1 MKTKNEVSKAQSWEV
16 KDRIYHL
23 MGDGNPLLYV
33 IPSRHTR
40 RKPLLYF
47 DEATGVQ
54 EEIKYATNQ
63 ASPLVAEQKGEA
75 TLGHIAF
82 RNGTIVVPK
91 RKQNLQKL
99 LSLYHPLKNIIYKE
113 HDEVKNAS
121 VDLEYM
127 EAEVD
132 ALVAA
137 KQIEI
142 DLAEA
147 ILRVEI
153 GSAVSK
159 MSSKEVR
166 RDVMLM
172 ARQNPYLFLELL
184 ADDSVPLR
192 DLGVKA
198 VEASIITLS
207 SDNRVFSWASN
218 GRKLF
223 SVPFEEHPYSALA
236 AWFKTDEG
244 MEVLITIQKKLK

>member
-1 MKTKNEVSKAQSWEV
+1 MKKAVKSINGWEI

-23 MGDGNPLLYV
+23 LSDGNPLLYV

-40 RKPLLYF
+40 RKPLLF
-47 DEATGVQ
+47 FNEETGVQ

-63 ASPLVAEQKGEA
+63 ASPLVSEQKGEA
-75 TLGHIAF
+75 TLGHVAF
-82 RNGTIVVPK
+82 RSGTMVVPA

-99 LSLYHPLKNIIYKE
+99 LSLYHPLKGIVYAE
-113 HDEVKNAS
+113 HDEVQNAGD
-121 VDLEYM
+121 DLEYM

-142 DLAEA
+142 DQAEA
-147 ILRVEI
+147 ILRVEV
-153 GSAVSK
+153 GSNVSK
-159 MSSKEVR
+159 MSSKEIR

-172 ARQNPYLFLELL
+172 ARNNPYLFLELL
-184 ADDSVPLR
+184 QDDSVQLR
-192 DLGVKA
+192 DIGVKA
-198 VEASIITLS
+198 TEAGIIKLS
-207 SDNRVFSWASN
+207 PDNRVFSWASN

-236 AWFKTDEG
+236 SWFKTDEG

>member
-1 MKTKNEVSKAQSWEV
+1 
-16 KDRIYHL
+16 
-23 MGDGNPLLYV
+23 MGEGNPLLYV

-47 DEATGVQ
+47 NKETGVQ

-63 ASPLVAEQKGEA
+63 ISPLVSEQKGQA

-82 RNGTIVVPK
+82 RSGTLVVPA

-99 LSLYHPLKNIIYKE
+99 LSLYHPLKGVIYKE
-113 HDEVKNAS
+113 HDEVKNANA
-121 VDLEYM
+121 DLEYL
-127 EAEVD
+127 EAEVE
-132 ALVAA
+132 ALVAS

-142 DLAEA
+142 DQAEA
-147 ILRVEI
+147 ILRVEQ
-153 GSAVSK
+153 GSGVSK
-159 MSSKEVR
+159 MSSKEIR

-172 ARQNPYLFLELL
+172 ARNNPYLFLELL
-184 ADDSVPLR
+184 QDDSVQLR

-198 VEASIITLS
+198 TEAGIIRLS
-207 SDNRVFSWASN
+207 PDNRVFSWASN

>member
-1 MKTKNEVSKAQSWEV
+1 
-16 KDRIYHL
+16 
-23 MGDGNPLLYV
+23 MGEGNPLLYV

-47 DEATGVQ
+47 NKETGVQ

-63 ASPLVAEQKGEA
+63 TSPLVSEQKGQA
-75 TLGHIAF
+75 TLGHVAF
-82 RNGTIVVPK
+82 RNGTLVVPA

-99 LSLYHPLKNIIYKE
+99 LSLYHPLKGVIYKE
-113 HDEVKNAS
+113 HDEVKNANA
-121 VDLEYM
+121 DLEYL

-132 ALVAA
+132 ALVAS

-142 DLAEA
+142 DQAEA
-147 ILRVEI
+147 ILRVEQ
-153 GSAVSK
+153 GSGVSK
-159 MSSKEVR
+159 MSSKEIR

-172 ARQNPYLFLELL
+172 ARNNPYLFLELL
-184 ADDSVPLR
+184 QDDSVQLR

-198 VEASIITLS
+198 TEAGIIRLS
-207 SDNRVFSWASN
+207 PDNRVFSWASN

>member
-1 MKTKNEVSKAQSWEV
+1 
-16 KDRIYHL
+16 
-23 MGDGNPLLYV
+23 MGEGNPLLYV

-47 DEATGVQ
+47 NEETGSQ

-63 ASPLVAEQKGEA
+63 VSPLVSEQKGQA

-82 RNGTIVVPK
+82 RSGTLVVPA

-99 LSLYHPLKNIIYKE
+99 LSLYHPLKGVIYKE
-113 HDEVKNAS
+113 HDEVKNANA
-121 VDLEYM
+121 DLEYL
-127 EAEVD
+127 EAEVE
-132 ALVAA
+132 ALVAS

-142 DLAEA
+142 DQAEA
-147 ILRVEI
+147 ILRVEQ
-153 GSAVSK
+153 GSGVNK
-159 MSSKEVR
+159 MSSKEIR

-172 ARQNPYLFLELL
+172 ARNNPYLFLELL
-184 ADDSVPLR
+184 QDDSVQLR

-198 VEASIITLS
+198 TEAGIIKLS
-207 SDNRVFSWASN
+207 PDNRVFSWASN

>member
-1 MKTKNEVSKAQSWEV
+1 
-16 KDRIYHL
+16 
-23 MGDGNPLLYV
+23 MGEGNPLLYV

-47 DEATGVQ
+47 NKETGVQ

-63 ASPLVAEQKGEA
+63 TSPLVSEQKGQA
-75 TLGHIAF
+75 TLGHVAF
-82 RNGTIVVPK
+82 RNGTLVVPA

-99 LSLYHPLKNIIYKE
+99 LSLYHPLKGVIYKE
-113 HDEVKNAS
+113 HDEVKNANA
-121 VDLEYM
+121 DLEYL
-127 EAEVD
+127 EAEVE
-132 ALVAA
+132 ALVAS

-142 DLAEA
+142 DQAEA
-147 ILRVEI
+147 ILRVEQ
-153 GSAVSK
+153 GSSVSK
-159 MSSKEVR
+159 MSSKEIR

-172 ARQNPYLFLELL
+172 ARNNPYLFLELL
-184 ADDSVPLR
+184 QDDSVQLR

-198 VEASIITLS
+198 TEAGIIKLS
-207 SDNRVFSWASN
+207 PDNRVFSWASN

>member
-1 MKTKNEVSKAQSWEV
+1 MKKQTKTIDGWEI
-16 KDRIYHL
+16 KERIYHL
-23 MGDGNPLLYV
+23 MGEGNPLLYV

-47 DEATGVQ
+47 NEETGVQ

-63 ASPLVAEQKGEA
+63 VSPLVSGQKGEA

-82 RNGTIVVPK
+82 RSGTIVVPA

-99 LSLYHPLKNIIYKE
+99 LSLYHPLKGVVYKE
-113 HDEVKNAS
+113 HDEIKNAS
-121 VDLEYM
+121 MDLEYM

-147 ILRVEI
+147 ILRVEV

>member
-1 MKTKNEVSKAQSWEV
+1 
-16 KDRIYHL
+16 
-23 MGDGNPLLYV
+23 MGEGNPLLYV

-47 DEATGVQ
+47 NEETGVQ

-63 ASPLVAEQKGEA
+63 ISPLVSKQKGEA

-82 RNGTIVVPK
+82 RSGTIVVPA

-99 LSLYHPLKNIIYKE
+99 LSLYHPLNGIIYKE
-113 HDEVKNAS
+113 HDEIKNANA
-121 VDLEYM
+121 DLEYL

-132 ALVAA
+132 ALVAS

-142 DLAEA
+142 DQAEA
-147 ILRVEI
+147 ILRVEQ
-153 GSAVSK
+153 GSSVSK
-159 MSSKEVR
+159 MSSKEIR

-172 ARQNPYLFLELL
+172 ARNNPYLFLELL
-184 ADDSVPLR
+184 QDDSVQLR
-192 DLGVKA
+192 DTGVKA
-198 VEASIITLS
+198 TEAGIIKLS
-207 SDNRVFSWASN
+207 PDNRVFSWASN

>member
-1 MKTKNEVSKAQSWEV
+1 
-16 KDRIYHL
+16 
-23 MGDGNPLLYV
+23 MGEGNPLLYV

-47 DEATGVQ
+47 NKETGVQ

-63 ASPLVAEQKGEA
+63 ISPLVSEQKGEA
-75 TLGHIAF
+75 TLGHVAF
-82 RNGTIVVPK
+82 RSGTLVVPA

-99 LSLYHPLKNIIYKE
+99 LSLYHPLKGVIYKE
-113 HDEVKNAS
+113 HDEVKNANA
-121 VDLEYM
+121 DLEYL

-132 ALVAA
+132 ALVAS

-142 DLAEA
+142 DQAEA
-147 ILRVEI
+147 ILRVEQ
-153 GSAVSK
+153 GSSVSK
-159 MSSKEVR
+159 MSSKEIR

-172 ARQNPYLFLELL
+172 ARNNPYLFLELL
-184 ADDSVPLR
+184 QDDSVQLR

-198 VEASIITLS
+198 TEAGIIRLS
-207 SDNRVFSWASN
+207 PDNRVFSWASN

>member
-1 MKTKNEVSKAQSWEV
+1 
-16 KDRIYHL
+16 
-23 MGDGNPLLYV
+23 MGEGNPLLYV

-47 DEATGVQ
+47 NKETGVQ

-63 ASPLVAEQKGEA
+63 ISPLVSEQKGEA
-75 TLGHIAF
+75 TLGHVAF
-82 RNGTIVVPK
+82 RSGTLVVPA

-99 LSLYHPLKNIIYKE
+99 LSLYHPLKGVIYKE
-113 HDEVKNAS
+113 HDEVKNANA
-121 VDLEYM
+121 DLEYL

-132 ALVAA
+132 ALVAS

-142 DLAEA
+142 DQAEA
-147 ILRVEI
+147 ILRVEQ
-153 GSAVSK
+153 GSSVSK
-159 MSSKEVR
+159 MSSKEIR

-172 ARQNPYLFLELL
+172 ARNNPYLFLELL
-184 ADDSVPLR
+184 QDDSVQLR

-198 VEASIITLS
+198 TEAGIIKLS
-207 SDNRVFSWASN
+207 PDNRVFSWASN

>member
-1 MKTKNEVSKAQSWEV
+1 
-16 KDRIYHL
+16 
-23 MGDGNPLLYV
+23 MGEGNPLLYV

-47 DEATGVQ
+47 NKETGVQ

-63 ASPLVAEQKGEA
+63 TSPLVSEQKGQA
-75 TLGHIAF
+75 TLGHVAF
-82 RNGTIVVPK
+82 RNGTLVVPA

-99 LSLYHPLKNIIYKE
+99 LSLYHPLKGVIYKE
-113 HDEVKNAS
+113 HDEVKNANA
-121 VDLEYM
+121 DLEYL
-127 EAEVD
+127 EAEVE
-132 ALVAA
+132 ALVAS

-142 DLAEA
+142 DQAEA
-147 ILRVEI
+147 ILRVEQ
-153 GSAVSK
+153 GSGVSK
-159 MSSKEVR
+159 MSSKEIR

-172 ARQNPYLFLELL
+172 ARNNPYLFLELL
-184 ADDSVPLR
+184 QDDSVQLR

-198 VEASIITLS
+198 TEAGIIRLS
-207 SDNRVFSWASN
+207 PDNRVFSWASN

>member
-1 MKTKNEVSKAQSWEV
+1 
-16 KDRIYHL
+16 
-23 MGDGNPLLYV
+23 MGEGNPLLYV

-47 DEATGVQ
+47 NKETGVQ

-63 ASPLVAEQKGEA
+63 TSPLVSEQKGQA
-75 TLGHIAF
+75 TLGHVAF
-82 RNGTIVVPK
+82 RNGTLVVPA

-99 LSLYHPLKNIIYKE
+99 LSLYHPLKGVIYKE
-113 HDEVKNAS
+113 HDEVKNANA
-121 VDLEYM
+121 DLEYL

-132 ALVAA
+132 ALVAS

-142 DLAEA
+142 DQAEA
-147 ILRVEI
+147 ILRVEQ
-153 GSAVSK
+153 GSSVSK
-159 MSSKEVR
+159 MSSKEIR

-172 ARQNPYLFLELL
+172 ARNNPYLFLELL
-184 ADDSVPLR
+184 QDDSVQLR

-198 VEASIITLS
+198 TEAGIIRLS
-207 SDNRVFSWASN
+207 PDNRVFSWASN

>member
-1 MKTKNEVSKAQSWEV
+1 
-16 KDRIYHL
+16 
-23 MGDGNPLLYV
+23 MGEGNPLLYV

-47 DEATGVQ
+47 NKETGVQ

-63 ASPLVAEQKGEA
+63 TSPLVSEQKGQA

-82 RNGTIVVPK
+82 RSGTLVVPA

-99 LSLYHPLKNIIYKE
+99 LSLYHPLKGVIYKE
-113 HDEVKNAS
+113 HDEVKNANA
-121 VDLEYM
+121 DLEYL
-127 EAEVD
+127 EAEVE
-132 ALVAA
+132 ALVAS

-142 DLAEA
+142 DQAEA
-147 ILRVEI
+147 ILRVEQ
-153 GSAVSK
+153 GSGVSK
-159 MSSKEVR
+159 MSSKEIR

-172 ARQNPYLFLELL
+172 ARNNPYLFLELL
-184 ADDSVPLR
+184 QDDSVQLR

-198 VEASIITLS
+198 TEAGIIKLS
-207 SDNRVFSWASN
+207 PDNRVFSWASN

-236 AWFKTDEG
+236 SWFKTDEG

>member
-1 MKTKNEVSKAQSWEV
+1 
-16 KDRIYHL
+16 
-23 MGDGNPLLYV
+23 MGEGNPLLYV

-47 DEATGVQ
+47 NEETGVQ

-63 ASPLVAEQKGEA
+63 VSPLVSGQKGEA

-82 RNGTIVVPK
+82 RSGTIVVPA

-99 LSLYHPLKNIIYKE
+99 LSLYHPLKGVIYKE
-113 HDEVKNAS
+113 HDEVKNANA
-121 VDLEYM
+121 DLEYL

-132 ALVAA
+132 ALVAS
-137 KQIEI
+137 KQIDI
-142 DLAEA
+142 DQAEA
-147 ILRVEI
+147 ILRVEQ
-153 GSAVSK
+153 GSNVSK
-159 MSSKEVR
+159 MSSKEIR

-172 ARQNPYLFLELL
+172 ARNNPYLFLELL
-184 ADDSVPLR
+184 QDDSVQLR
-192 DLGVKA
+192 DTGVKA
-198 VEASIITLS
+198 TEAGIIKLS
-207 SDNRVFSWASN
+207 PDNRVFSWASN

>member
-1 MKTKNEVSKAQSWEV
+1 
-16 KDRIYHL
+16 
-23 MGDGNPLLYV
+23 MGEGNPLLYV

-47 DEATGVQ
+47 NKETGVQ

-63 ASPLVAEQKGEA
+63 TSPLVSEQKGQA

-82 RNGTIVVPK
+82 RSGTLVVPA

-99 LSLYHPLKNIIYKE
+99 LSLYHPLKGVIYKE
-113 HDEVKNAS
+113 HDEVKNANA
-121 VDLEYM
+121 DLEYL
-127 EAEVD
+127 EAEVE
-132 ALVAA
+132 ALVAS

-142 DLAEA
+142 DQAEA
-147 ILRVEI
+147 ILRVEQ
-153 GSAVSK
+153 GSGVNK
-159 MSSKEVR
+159 MSSKEIR

-172 ARQNPYLFLELL
+172 ARNNPYLFLELL
-184 ADDSVPLR
+184 QDDSVQLR

-198 VEASIITLS
+198 TEAGIIKLS
-207 SDNRVFSWASN
+207 PDNRVFSWASN

>member
-1 MKTKNEVSKAQSWEV
+1 
-16 KDRIYHL
+16 
-23 MGDGNPLLYV
+23 MGEGNPLLYV

-47 DEATGVQ
+47 NEETGVQ

-63 ASPLVAEQKGEA
+63 TSPLVSEQKGQA

-82 RNGTIVVPK
+82 RSGTLVVPA

-99 LSLYHPLKNIIYKE
+99 LSLYHPLKGVIYKE
-113 HDEVKNAS
+113 HDEVKNANA
-121 VDLEYM
+121 DLEYL
-127 EAEVD
+127 EAEVE
-132 ALVAA
+132 ALVAS

-142 DLAEA
+142 DQAEA
-147 ILRVEI
+147 ILRVEQ
-153 GSAVSK
+153 GSGVSK
-159 MSSKEVR
+159 MSSKEIR

-172 ARQNPYLFLELL
+172 ARNNPYLFLELL
-184 ADDSVPLR
+184 QDDSVQLR

-198 VEASIITLS
+198 TEAGIIKLS
-207 SDNRVFSWASN
+207 PDNRVFSWASN

>member
-1 MKTKNEVSKAQSWEV
+1 
-16 KDRIYHL
+16 
-23 MGDGNPLLYV
+23 MGEGNPLLYV

-47 DEATGVQ
+47 NKETGVQ

-63 ASPLVAEQKGEA
+63 TSPLVSEQKGQA

-82 RNGTIVVPK
+82 RSGTLVVPA

-99 LSLYHPLKNIIYKE
+99 LSLYHPLKGVIYKE
-113 HDEVKNAS
+113 HDEVQNANA
-121 VDLEYM
+121 DLEYL
-127 EAEVD
+127 EAEVE
-132 ALVAA
+132 ALVAS

-142 DLAEA
+142 DQAEA
-147 ILRVEI
+147 ILRVEQ
-153 GSAVSK
+153 GSGVSK
-159 MSSKEVR
+159 MSSKEIR

-172 ARQNPYLFLELL
+172 ARNNPYLFLELL
-184 ADDSVPLR
+184 QDDSVQLR

-198 VEASIITLS
+198 TEAGIIKLS
-207 SDNRVFSWASN
+207 PDNRVFSWASN

>member
-1 MKTKNEVSKAQSWEV
+1 
-16 KDRIYHL
+16 
-23 MGDGNPLLYV
+23 MGEGNPLLYV

-47 DEATGVQ
+47 NKETGVQ

-63 ASPLVAEQKGEA
+63 TSPLVSEQKGQA

-82 RNGTIVVPK
+82 RSGTLVVPA

-99 LSLYHPLKNIIYKE
+99 LSLYHPLKGVIYKE
-113 HDEVKNAS
+113 HDEVKNANA
-121 VDLEYM
+121 DLEYL
-127 EAEVD
+127 EAEVE
-132 ALVAA
+132 ALVAS

-142 DLAEA
+142 DQAEA
-147 ILRVEI
+147 ILRVEQ
-153 GSAVSK
+153 GSGVSK
-159 MSSKEVR
+159 MSSKEIR

-172 ARQNPYLFLELL
+172 ARNNPYLFLELL
-184 ADDSVPLR
+184 QDDSVQLR

-198 VEASIITLS
+198 TEAGIIKLS
-207 SDNRVFSWASN
+207 PDNRVFSWASN

>member
-1 MKTKNEVSKAQSWEV
+1 
-16 KDRIYHL
+16 
-23 MGDGNPLLYV
+23 MGEGNPLLYV

-47 DEATGVQ
+47 NEETGVQ

-63 ASPLVAEQKGEA
+63 LSSLVSEQKGEA

-82 RNGTIVVPK
+82 RSGTLVVPA

-99 LSLYHPLKNIIYKE
+99 LSLYHPLKGVIYKE
-113 HDEVKNAS
+113 HDEVKNANA
-121 VDLEYM
+121 DLEYL

-132 ALVAA
+132 ALVAS

-142 DLAEA
+142 DQAEA
-147 ILRVEI
+147 ILRVEQ
-153 GSAVSK
+153 GSSVSK
-159 MSSKEVR
+159 MSSKEIR

-172 ARQNPYLFLELL
+172 ARNNPYLFLELL
-184 ADDSVPLR
+184 QDDSVQLR

-198 VEASIITLS
+198 TEAGIIKLS
-207 SDNRVFSWASN
+207 PDNRVFSWASN

>member
-1 MKTKNEVSKAQSWEV
+1 
-16 KDRIYHL
+16 
-23 MGDGNPLLYV
+23 MGEGNPLLYV

-47 DEATGVQ
+47 NEETGSQ
-54 EEIKYATNQ
+54 EEIKYATNRV
-63 ASPLVAEQKGEA
+63 SPLVSEQKGQA

-82 RNGTIVVPK
+82 RSGTLVVPA

-99 LSLYHPLKNIIYKE
+99 LSLYHPLKGVIYKE
-113 HDEVKNAS
+113 HDEVKNANA
-121 VDLEYM
+121 DLEYL
-127 EAEVD
+127 EAEVE
-132 ALVAA
+132 ALVAS

-142 DLAEA
+142 DQAEA
-147 ILRVEI
+147 ILRVEQ
-153 GSAVSK
+153 GSGVSK
-159 MSSKEVR
+159 MSSKEIR

-172 ARQNPYLFLELL
+172 ARNNPYLFLELL
-184 ADDSVPLR
+184 QDDSVQLR

-198 VEASIITLS
+198 TEAGIIKLS
-207 SDNRVFSWASN
+207 PDNRVFSWASN

>member
-1 MKTKNEVSKAQSWEV
+1 MKKQTKSIDGWEI

-23 MGDGNPLLYV
+23 MGEGNPLLYV

-47 DEATGVQ
+47 NKETGVQ

-63 ASPLVAEQKGEA
+63 TSPLVSEQKGQA

-82 RNGTIVVPK
+82 RSGTLVVPA

-99 LSLYHPLKNIIYKE
+99 LSLYHPLKGVIYKE
-113 HDEVKNAS
+113 HDEVKNANA
-121 VDLEYM
+121 DLEYL
-127 EAEVD
+127 EAEVE
-132 ALVAA
+132 ALVAS

-142 DLAEA
+142 DQAEA
-147 ILRVEI
+147 ILRVEQ
-153 GSAVSK
+153 GSGVSK
-159 MSSKEVR
+159 MSSKEIR

-172 ARQNPYLFLELL
+172 ARNNPYLFLELL
-184 ADDSVPLR
+184 QDDSVQLR

-198 VEASIITLS
+198 TEAGIIKLS
-207 SDNRVFSWASN
+207 PDNRVFSWASN

-223 SVPFEEHPYSALA
+223 SVPFEEHPYSALV